1 MKMKL
6 HRGLYA
12 ITDSKLLSPE
22 RMVEAVALAIQGG
35 AVMIQYRDKG
45 DDPMRRQW
53 EASDLSNICRPLG
66 VPLII
71 NDDVELA
78 AQVMAKGVHL
88 GQHDADIAAAR
99 NRLGPN
105 AIIGISCYNDLDCAI
120 AAEKAGA
127 DYVAFGSFFP
137 SRVKPEAVKA
147 EVELL
152 RQAKQQLNIPV
163 VAIGG
168 ITADNGAQLVEAGA
182 DMLAVI
188 TDVFGQADIRAAA
201 EQFTSLFTDDSLDG
215 Q

>member
-1 MKMKL
+1 MRNL
-6 HRGLYA
+6 PRGLYA

-22 RMVEAVALAIQGG
+22 RIVEAVALAIQGG

-45 DDPMRRQW
+45 DDPIRRQW
-53 EASDLSNICRPLG
+53 EAADLSNMCRPLG
-66 VPLII
+66 IPLII

-88 GQHDADIAAAR
+88 GKDDSDIAAAR
-99 NRLGPN
+99 ARLGPN
-105 AIIGISCYNDLDCAI
+105 TIIGVSCYNDLQHAI
-120 AAEKAGA
+120 EAEKAGA

-137 SRVKPEAVKA
+137 SRTKPGALKA
-147 EVELL
+147 DVTLI
-152 RQAKQQLNIPV
+152 RQAKEQLSIPV

-168 ITADNGAQLVEAGA
+168 ITADNGAPLVEAGA

-201 EQFTSLFTDDSLDG
+201 KRIADLFE
-215 Q
+215 

>member
-1 MKMKL
+1 MRKRVP
-6 HRGLYA
+6 RGLYA

-35 AVMIQYRDKG
+35 AEMIQYRDKS

-53 EASDLSNICRPLG
+53 EAADLSNLCRPLG

-78 AQVMAKGVHL
+78 GQIMAKGVHL
-88 GQHDADIAAAR
+88 GKDDADIASAR
-99 NRLGPN
+99 RELGNN
-105 AIIGISCYNDLDCAI
+105 AIIGVSCYNDLEHAI
-120 AAEKAGA
+120 EAEKAGA

-137 SRVKPEAVKA
+137 SPTKPNAPRA
-147 EVELL
+147 DIELI
-152 RQAKQQLNIPV
+152 RQAKQKLSIPV

-168 ITADNGAQLVEAGA
+168 ITADNGAPLVEAGA

-188 TDVFGQADIRAAA
+188 SNVFGQADIAAAA
-201 EQFTSLFTDDSLDG
+201 ERIAKLFE
-215 Q
+215 

>member
-1 MKMKL
+1 MKNL
-6 HRGLYA
+6 PRGLYA

-35 AVMIQYRDKG
+35 AEMIQYRDKG
-45 DDPMRRQW
+45 DDAMRRQW
-53 EASDLSNICRPLG
+53 EAADLSNLCRPLG
-66 VPLII
+66 IPLII

-88 GQHDADIAAAR
+88 GRDDADIASAR
-99 NRLGPN
+99 AQLGPN
-105 AIIGISCYNDLDCAI
+105 AIIGVSCYNDLDCAI

-137 SRVKPEAVKA
+137 SPTKPDAVKA
-147 EVELL
+147 EAELI
-152 RQAKQQLNIPV
+152 RRAKAQLSIPV

-188 TDVFGQADIRAAA
+188 TDVFGQADILSAA
-201 EQFTSLFTDDSLDG
+201 ERIAKLFE
-215 Q
+215 

>member
-1 MKMKL
+1 MKKL
-6 HRGLYA
+6 PRGLYA

-35 AVMIQYRDKG
+35 AVMIQYRDKS

-53 EASDLSNICRPLG
+53 EATDLSNMCRPLG

-88 GQHDADIAAAR
+88 GKHDADIASAR
-99 NRLGPN
+99 ARLGAN
-105 AIIGISCYNDLDCAI
+105 AIIGVSCYNDLDCAI
-120 AAEKAGA
+120 AAERAGA

-137 SRVKPEAVKA
+137 SRTKPGAVKA

-152 RQAKQQLNIPV
+152 RQAKQRLAIPV

-168 ITADNGAQLVEAGA
+168 INADNGAELVEAGA

-188 TDVFGQADIRAAA
+188 TELFGQADVLGAA
-201 EQFTSLFTDDSLDG
+201 EKFSRLFEE
-215 Q
+215 

>member
-1 MKMKL
+1 MKKL
-6 HRGLYA
+6 PRGLYA

-53 EASDLSNICRPLG
+53 EASDLSNMCRPLG

-78 AQVMAKGVHL
+78 AQIMAKGVHL
-88 GQHDADIAAAR
+88 GKEDADIASAR
-99 NRLGPN
+99 AKLGPN
-105 AIIGISCYNDLDCAI
+105 AIIGVSCYNDLDCAI

-137 SRVKPEAVKA
+137 SRVKPGAVKA
-147 EVELL
+147 DIELL
-152 RQAKQQLNIPV
+152 RRAKQQLNIPV

-188 TDVFGQADIRAAA
+188 TDVFGHADILAAA
-201 EQFTSLFTDDSLDG
+201 EKISKLFEEE
-215 Q
+215 

>member
-1 MKMKL
+1 MKKL
-6 HRGLYA
+6 PRGLYA

-53 EASDLSNICRPLG
+53 EAADLSNLCRPLG

-88 GQHDADIAAAR
+88 GRDDADIASAR
-99 NRLGPN
+99 AQLGPN
-105 AIIGISCYNDLDCAI
+105 AIIGVSCYNDLQRAI

-137 SRVKPEAVKA
+137 SRSKPAALKA
-147 EVELL
+147 DIELL
-152 RQAKQQLNIPV
+152 RQAKQQLTIPV

-168 ITADNGAQLVEAGA
+168 ISADNGAQLVEAGA

-188 TDVFGQADIRAAA
+188 TDVFGQADILGAA
-201 EQFTSLFTDDSLDG
+201 ERIANLFE
-215 Q
+215 

>member
-1 MKMKL
+1 MKNL
-6 HRGLYA
+6 PRGLYA

-22 RMVEAVALAIQGG
+22 RMIEAVAMAIQGG

-53 EASDLSNICRPLG
+53 EATDLSNMCLPLG
-66 VPLII
+66 IPLII

-78 AQVMAKGVHL
+78 GQVMAKGVHL
-88 GQHDADIAAAR
+88 GKEDADIASAR
-99 NRLGPN
+99 SRLGPN
-105 AIIGISCYNDLDCAI
+105 AIIGVSCYNDLQCAI
-120 AAEKAGA
+120 EAEKAGA

-137 SRVKPEAVKA
+137 SRTKPNAVK
-147 EVELL
+147 VDIELL
-152 RQAKQQLNIPV
+152 RQAKQQLKIPV

-188 TDVFGQADIRAAA
+188 TDVFGQADVMAAA
-201 EQFTSLFTDDSLDG
+201 ERIAKLFE
-215 Q
+215 

>member
-1 MKMKL
+1 MKKKL
-6 HRGLYA
+6 PRGLYA

-22 RMVEAVALAIQGG
+22 RLVEAVALAIQGG
-35 AVMIQYRDKG
+35 AAMIQYRDKG

-53 EASDLSNICRPLG
+53 EATDLSNMCRPLG

-88 GQHDADIAAAR
+88 GKGDADIASAR
-99 NRLGPN
+99 ARLGPN
-105 AIIGISCYNDLDCAI
+105 AIIGVSCYNDLDCAV
-120 AAEKAGA
+120 AAEQAGA

-137 SRVKPEAVKA
+137 SPTKPGAVKA

-152 RQAKQQLNIPV
+152 RQAKQQLTIPV

-168 ITADNGAQLVEAGA
+168 INADNGAELVAAGA

-188 TDVFGQADIRAAA
+188 TELFGQADVLGAA
-201 EQFTSLFTDDSLDG
+201 EKISNLFEE
-215 Q
+215 

>member
-1 MKMKL
+1 MKKL
-6 HRGLYA
+6 PRGLYA
-12 ITDSKLLSPE
+12 ITDSTLLSPE

-53 EASDLSNICRPLG
+53 EASDLSNMCRPLG

-88 GQHDADIAAAR
+88 GKHDADIASAR
-99 NRLGPN
+99 ARLGPS
-105 AIIGISCYNDLDCAI
+105 AIIGVSCYNDLDCAI

-127 DYVAFGSFFP
+127 DYVAFGSFYP
-137 SRVKPEAVKA
+137 SRVKPGAVKA
-147 EVELL
+147 DIELL
-152 RQAKQQLNIPV
+152 RQAKQQLSIPV

-188 TDVFGQADIRAAA
+188 TDVFGQADILGAA
-201 EQFTSLFTDDSLDG
+201 EKISRLFEE
-215 Q
+215 

>member
-1 MKMKL
+1 MNKL
-6 HRGLYA
+6 PRGLYA

-53 EASDLSNICRPLG
+53 EASDLSNMCRPLG

-78 AQVMAKGVHL
+78 AQVMARGVHL
-88 GQHDADIAAAR
+88 GKGDADIASAR
-99 NRLGPN
+99 AKLGPN
-105 AIIGISCYNDLDCAI
+105 AIIGVSCYNDLACAL

-127 DYVAFGSFFP
+127 DYIAFGSFFP
-137 SRVKPEAVKA
+137 SRTKPSAVKA
-147 EVELL
+147 EAELL
-152 RQAKQQLNIPV
+152 RQAKQQLSIPV

-168 ITADNGAQLVEAGA
+168 ITTDNGAQLVEAGA

-188 TDVFGQADIRAAA
+188 TELFGQADVLGAA
-201 EQFTSLFTDDSLDG
+201 EKFSRLFE
-215 Q
+215 

>member
-6 HRGLYA
+6 NRGLYA

-53 EASDLSNICRPLG
+53 EAADLSNLCRPLG

-88 GQHDADIAAAR
+88 GKHDEDIAAAR
-99 NRLGPN
+99 SQLGPN
-105 AIIGISCYNDLDCAI
+105 AIIGVSCYNDLECAL

-127 DYVAFGSFFP
+127 DYVAFGSFYP
-137 SRVKPEAVKA
+137 SRTKPSAVKA
-147 EVELL
+147 EIELL
-152 RQAKQQLNIPV
+152 RQAKQQLNSPV

-201 EQFTSLFTDDSLDG
+201 EQFASLFTDDSLG
-215 Q
+215 C

>member
-1 MKMKL
+1 MKKL
-6 HRGLYA
+6 PRGLYA
-12 ITDSKLLSPE
+12 ITDSTLLSPE

-53 EASDLSNICRPLG
+53 EASDLSNMCRPLG

-88 GQHDADIAAAR
+88 GKEDADIASAR
-99 NRLGPN
+99 ARLGPS
-105 AIIGISCYNDLDCAI
+105 AIIGVSCYNDLDCAI

-127 DYVAFGSFFP
+127 DYVAFGSFYP
-137 SRVKPEAVKA
+137 SRVKPGAVKA
-147 EVELL
+147 DIELL
-152 RQAKQQLNIPV
+152 RQAKQQLSIPV

-188 TDVFGQADIRAAA
+188 TDVFGQADILGAA
-201 EQFTSLFTDDSLDG
+201 ERIAKLFE
-215 Q
+215 